1 MQISYLIRN
10 YMLTITIAT
19 PEQTHIIRE
28 IAHITWPVT
37 FGDILT
43 NEQLDYMLD
52 MMYSETSLQDQIKNK
67 GHVFLLAQ
75 VDGEFGGYA
84 SYELNYQ
91 HKPVSKLHKIYVLP
105 KMQGKSVGKAL
116 VNEVAD
122 VARKAGMEAVLLNVN
137 RQNNAVGF
145 YERYGFTKIGEED
158 IDIGDGYF
166 MNDAVMQM
174 KL

>member
-1 MQISYLIRN
+1 
-10 YMLTITIAT
+10 MLTISIAK

-28 IAHITWPVT
+28 IAQITWPVT
-37 FGDILT
+37 FGHILT
-43 NEQLDYMLD
+43 KEQLDYMLN
-52 MMYSETSLQDQIKNK
+52 MMYSEDALLDQIMNK

-75 VDGEFGGYA
+75 ADGEFGGYA

-91 HKPVSKLHKIYVLP
+91 DKPVSKLHKIYVLP
-105 KMQGKSVGKAL
+105 QMQGKSVGKAL
-116 VNEVAD
+116 VNEVA
-122 VARKAGMEAVLLNVN
+122 AIAQKAGMEYLSLNVN

-145 YERYGFTKIGEED
+145 YERYGFVKVGEED
-158 IDIGDGYF
+158 IDIGNGYF